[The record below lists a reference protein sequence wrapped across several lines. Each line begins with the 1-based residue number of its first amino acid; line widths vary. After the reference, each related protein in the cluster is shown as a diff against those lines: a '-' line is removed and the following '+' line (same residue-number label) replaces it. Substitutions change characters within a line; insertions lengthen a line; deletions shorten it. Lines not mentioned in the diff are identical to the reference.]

1 MSVKRTPPKSN
12 AKLGSPIHY
21 GSDSMLYNNPNNQQ
35 PSDLNIKKRSKR
47 RLDESQNAT
56 DVTLSDLLTKMD
68 ELKTQQDAKFASL
81 EAHIKELTSQNT
93 DIKDSM
99 ALLSA
104 KYDDILINMKIIQQE
119 NLHFKNQIKNLEG
132 KVEQLEVNAKSTTI
146 EIRNIPAGKLED
158 KDNLIDIAKKI
169 GEVVN
174 VPIIHSDIRDV
185 FRLKIKNKENGPVIL
200 DFTSTLK
207 REKFIRATRTYN
219 KENHEKRLTT
229 ASINMMGP
237 VEPIY
242 IAESLTSSIRR
253 LHYLTRMFAKKHNFG
268 HCWTSFGKVY
278 LKRNDNEPRLRITCA
293 GDLEKLEKNI

>member
-1 MSVKRTPPKSN
+1 MSVKRTPTKSN
-12 AKLGSPIHY
+12 TKLDSPMHY
-21 GSDSMLYNNPNNQQ
+21 GSDSMLYYNPNDQQ
-35 PSDLNIKKRSKR
+35 PADLNITKRSKR
-47 RLDESQNAT
+47 RLDESPNDT
-56 DVTLSDLLTKMD
+56 DITLSDLLTKMD

-81 EAHIKELTSQNT
+81 EVHIKELTSQNT

-104 KYDDILINMKIIQQE
+104 KYDDVLNNLKIIKQE
-119 NLHFKNQIKNLEG
+119 NLHYKNQIKNLEA
-132 KVEQLEVNAKSTTI
+132 KVEQFEVNARSTTV
-146 EIRNIPAGKLED
+146 EFRNIPVGKPEY
-158 KDNLIDIAKKI
+158 KDNLVEIAKKI

-174 VPIIHSDIRDV
+174 VPITESDIRDV

-219 KENHEKRLTT
+219 KENRERRLTT
-229 ASINMMGP
+229 ASINITGP

-242 IAESLTSSIRR
+242 VAESLTTSIRR
-253 LHYLTRMFAKKHNFG
+253 LHYLTRMFAKKHNFI
-268 HCWTSFGKVY
+268 HCWTSFGKVF

-293 GDLEKLEKNI
+293 EDLERLEKNI